1 MARRDKSTS
10 RKKAALLIKDQQGQQ
25 PLTSLS
31 LLDPPDSQPETLNPA
46 SQGAHSS
53 HTHAHYAIR
62 DVVALTGVPASTLRF
77 WEERHRLL
85 APARAVGGMRLYS
98 DADIQRI
105 RLIQYVIQTRHLSL
119 PAVASL
125 LPAQEAWPPVES
137 LRALAQKHDEA
148 DTLTQLAT
156 AQQRIAAYERWRDA
170 LAQAAEAITS
180 TLDLEVVVEQIV
192 SVVCSF
198 LGVQSA
204 WLMVYDDEVHVL
216 RLKAISGWQAIP
228 VGAEFLPGASLA
240 GEIFLSGRPLFV
252 PDVRKEP
259 RFALKQEAAEAG
271 IVAMLGVPLLVQGKA
286 VGVLGLNPCPEAD
299 GVVRNPL
306 EGPDGEWLR
315 LFAVQAGIAIQN
327 ARLYERAQTGHALAE
342 QLARGAERH
351 ARELET
357 IIESMAEGVAV
368 FDTRGRVI
376 RLNRM
381 GAALAGISSAQ
392 VLALPPT
399 AQGTAILERLE
410 GTDFALACQP
420 LVRRALAGEVVK
432 GETLLLAR
440 IDGRDVELQVSAAP
454 LLGEGSQLHGA
465 VAILEDV
472 TDQQQHQRE
481 QLAVGWVAAALNH
494 PLDLKETLDTAVEA
508 LTAALGADQSV
519 ILLADRSQGVLKV
532 AAARGPDDEEVAHNF
547 PLLPID
553 APLVPCQA
561 FRMRKVQFS
570 ELDRESLFSSSHPLL
585 RLLAKSG
592 IQATLAAPLLLEDEA
607 LGVLV
612 YSYER
617 PHRFSAAEQQT
628 ARAIADQIALT
639 LENAR
644 LYEEVADYGAWQ
656 AAQSKTLQ
664 AVIDALP
671 AGVTLRDS
679 EGKLFMYNA
688 AALALAANCAEV
700 QASREMRQSA
710 VEPIWDVVSEEGEAA
725 PLQVMP
731 SQEAVLSG
739 NPIRGQQLLL
749 RQSDGRLIPVLVNAA
764 PVYGAQGKPTS
775 GVAVFQ
781 DITELKELERHKD
794 EFISVASH
802 ELRSPLTVIRGQAQ
816 LLQRQLRR
824 QEKQAQLPPVWQHF
838 LESMEGIE
846 AQTGRMNDLVND
858 LLDVSKIQAGKLTL
872 RLALVPLMPLLA
884 RVLKHWEP
892 ISPNHQFVLEL
903 GEQIDQIVGQWDAT
917 RVEQVLNNLVGN
929 AVKYSPEGGK
939 ITIRGQVLDQQV
951 LLQIQDEGLGIP
963 PEALPHLF
971 ERFYRAVNV
980 GMIGGTGLGLY
991 ISHQLAV
998 AHGGTLWPESAG
1010 VGKGSTFSLCLPLT

>member
-1 MARRDKSTS
+1 MARRDKSPS
-10 RKKAALLIKDQQGQQ
+10 RRKATLLAPEQ
-25 PLTSLS
+25 PEEQPRSPLS
-31 LLDPPDSQPETLNPA
+31 LLDPPNFLSELHAPA
-46 SQGAHSS
+46 HQGAHPSQNQ
-53 HTHAHYAIR
+53 AHYAIR

-77 WEERHRLL
+77 WEERHHLL
-85 APARAVGGMRLYS
+85 SPARTLGGMRLYS

-105 RLIQYVIQTRHLSL
+105 RWIQYVTQSRHLSL
-119 PAVASL
+119 PAVAAL
-125 LPAQEAWPPVES
+125 LPAQEAWPPVENF
-137 LRALAQKHDEA
+137 RALSQRYNEA
-148 DTLTQLAT
+148 DTLAQLAT
-156 AQQRIAAYERWRDA
+156 ARQRIAAYDRWRDA
-170 LAQAAEAITS
+170 LAQASEAITS
-180 TLDLEVVVEQIV
+180 TLDLEVVAEQIV

-216 RLKAISGWQAIP
+216 RLKAIAGWEAIP
-228 VGAEFLPGASLA
+228 VGSEFLPGASLA

-252 PDVRKEP
+252 PDVQQEP

-271 IVAMLGVPLLVQGKA
+271 IIAMLGLPLLVQGTA
-286 VGVLGLNPCPEAD
+286 VGVLGLNPRADAD
-299 GVVRNPL
+299 GVVCNPL

-315 LFAVQAGIAIQN
+315 LFAVQAGIAVQN
-327 ARLYERAQTGHALAE
+327 ARLYERTQTGHALAE
-342 QLARGAERH
+342 QLARGSERH
-351 ARELET
+351 ARELDT

-368 FDTRGRVI
+368 FNTSGQVV
-376 RLNRM
+376 RLNRT
-381 GAALAGISSAQ
+381 GATLAGMSSAQ

-410 GTDFALACQP
+410 GADFALACRP
-420 LVRRALAGEVVK
+420 LVERALAGEVVK
-432 GETLLLAR
+432 GETLALAR
-440 IDGRDVELQVSAAP
+440 TDGRDVELQVSVAP
-454 LLGEGSQLHGA
+454 LFGEESQLHGA

-472 TDQQQHQRE
+472 TEQRQHQRQ

-508 LTAALGADQSV
+508 LTAALGAVQSV
-519 ILLADRSQGVLKV
+519 IFLVDRNQGMLKV
-532 AAARGPDDEEVAHNF
+532 AAVRGPGEEIAYNF
-547 PLLPID
+547 PALPID

-561 FRMRKVQFS
+561 FQTRKVQFS
-570 ELDRESLFSSSHPLL
+570 EHEDSEFFSSSSYPLH

-592 IQATLAAPLLLEDEA
+592 IQATLAAPLMLADEA
-607 LGVLV
+607 VGVLV
-612 YSYER
+612 YSYKR
-617 PHRFSAAEQQT
+617 PHRFSPAEQHA
-628 ARAIADQIALT
+628 ARAIADQIALAV
-639 LENAR
+639 ENAH
-644 LYEEVADYGAWQ
+644 LYEEIADYGVSQ
-656 AAQSKTLQ
+656 EAQRRTLQ

-679 EGKLFMYNA
+679 EGQLFMYNA
-688 AALALAANCAEV
+688 AALALAVNCAEV
-700 QASREMRQSA
+700 LAARELRQAP
-710 VEPIWDVVSEEGEAA
+710 VEPVWDIVQEDGEAA
-725 PLQVMP
+725 QKQVWP
-731 SQEAVLSG
+731 SQEAVHTG
-739 NPIRGQQLLL
+739 NAIKGQQLLL
-749 RQSDGRLIPVLVNAA
+749 RQADGRVIPVLVNAA
-764 PVYGAQGKPTS
+764 PVYDAQGKPTS

-824 QEKQAQLPPVWQHF
+824 QEKQGKLPAFWRHF

-872 RLALVPLMPLLA
+872 RRTPVPLMPLLT

-892 ISPNHQFVLEL
+892 ISTQHQFVLEV
-903 GEQIDQIVGQWDAT
+903 GEQLGQVVGQWDAT
-917 RVEQVLNNLVGN
+917 RVEQILHNLLGN

-939 ITIRGQVLDQQV
+939 ITIRGEMVDQQV
-951 LLQIQDEGLGIP
+951 LVQIDDEGMGIP
-963 PEALPHLF
+963 PEALAHLF
-971 ERFYRAVNV
+971 ERFYRAANV

-998 AHGGTLWPESAG
+998 AHGGTLWTDSAG
-1010 VGKGSTFSLCLPLT
+1010 PGKGSTFSLRLPLA